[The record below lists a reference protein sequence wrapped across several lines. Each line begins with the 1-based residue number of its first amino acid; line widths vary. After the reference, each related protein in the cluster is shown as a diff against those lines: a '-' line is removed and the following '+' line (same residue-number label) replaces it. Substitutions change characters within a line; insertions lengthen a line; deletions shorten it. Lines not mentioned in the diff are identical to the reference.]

1 MVCTICRDP
10 GHNSRTMREVEADP
24 LKRGARDSP
33 NTPVDQAKLA
43 KLVDISKKMSP
54 KQVPPMPELMPQD
67 SGAAGNNTQTRQ
79 DPLLAAIGKQRLS
92 AKMNTL
98 ATKVDLEDCTMI
110 GKTKSLIC
118 EAVDPLKAE
127 MHSLQTR
134 VTNLEKN
141 PIQSKGDQD
150 LRSKVEGIETQLAD
164 MKLTTTAKDLSTAL
178 VGVHGASSAEAA
190 KALVSDTMGKAGIDG
205 IADVYDKC
213 KGDPFNGMVFVKFSS
228 TEKRD
233 AAIKTFNDTR
243 SSFSDSRAYMN
254 RDLPIKQRISFS
266 FLLDLKKLLV
276 EWKLEKVSFD
286 DGSGIMSVGGLPVL
300 RVVVVG
306 SSFQLIWIEKGW
318 GEWEELTN
326 DPKLKGL
333 VAAAEGKLTKAAQN
347 SVKGKGKPGSA

>member
-1 MVCTICRDP
+1 
-10 GHNSRTMREVEADP
+10 
-24 LKRGARDSP
+24 
-33 NTPVDQAKLA
+33 
-43 KLVDISKKMSP
+43 
-54 KQVPPMPELMPQD
+54 
-67 SGAAGNNTQTRQ
+67 
-79 DPLLAAIGKQRLS
+79 
-92 AKMNTL
+92 
-98 ATKVDLEDCTMI
+98 
-110 GKTKSLIC
+110 
-118 EAVDPLKAE
+118 
-127 MHSLQTR
+127 
-134 VTNLEKN
+134 
-141 PIQSKGDQD
+141 
-150 LRSKVEGIETQLAD
+150 
-164 MKLTTTAKDLSTAL
+164 MKLTTTAKDHSTAL

-190 KALVSDTMGKAGIDG
+190 KAWVSDTMGKAGIDG

-228 TEKRD
+228 TEKRN

-306 SSFQLIWIEKGW
+306 SSFQLIWMEKGW
-318 GEWEELTN
+318 EEWEELTN